1 MRRLVTTSVLLTLL
15 VVGPAAADDHK
26 PPPLRLRS
34 AGVHQKGIR
43 TTYCWTSGRR
53 GVCVDYFGHD
63 WPRARRHPGDT
74 GARIKVGR
82 GFRPSSVHLRGYRH
96 LDENRQPKGE
106 GFKIATRVTHHE
118 VDGRRR
124 YFIRFHV
131 PPRSGHLYLGLLTD
145 LSDESG
151 ERGDAYYDFHLKIE

>member
-1 MRRLVTTSVLLTLL
+1 MRRLVTGTIILTLL
-15 VVGPAAADDHK
+15 LGAPALADDHK
-26 PPPLRLRS
+26 PPSTILRS
-34 AGVHQKGIR
+34 AGIHQEGNR
-43 TTYCWTSGRR
+43 TSYCWTTGNRGR
-53 GVCVDYFGHD
+53 CVDYFGYQ
-63 WPRARRHPGDT
+63 WPKARRHPGDR
-74 GARIKVGR
+74 GARIKIRR

-96 LDENRQPKGE
+96 VDENRHPQGN
-106 GFKIATRVTHHE
+106 GFKISTRVTHHK

-131 PPRSGHLYLGLLTD
+131 PDKLGHLYLRLLTD